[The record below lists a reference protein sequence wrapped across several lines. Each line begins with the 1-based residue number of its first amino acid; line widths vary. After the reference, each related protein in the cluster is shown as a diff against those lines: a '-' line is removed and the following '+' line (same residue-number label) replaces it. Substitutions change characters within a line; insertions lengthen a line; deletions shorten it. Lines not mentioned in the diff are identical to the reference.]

1 MRNLKR
7 ALSLGLTAAMIS
19 GLMVMG
25 SSAAS
30 YADVTSEDNVEAIE
44 VLQAVGIMV
53 GDENGN
59 FNPDQN
65 VTRNEMAVVMS
76 NLMAYNVASYRDT
89 SPFTDVPSWAEPY
102 VAACYTNGITA
113 GTSATTY
120 GGSENVTTAQAALMV
135 MKALG
140 YFQYQQDFGDDWQ
153 LATVAQGNRI
163 DLFTDV
169 DSGVREAMTRNDVA
183 QLVLNA
189 LEAGTVEATT
199 NGSITVGGVT
209 IANSVEYN
217 YVTSTQE
224 YARTIH
230 MDRSTTDYTDAGS
243 YIVEL
248 GEKLYQGDLT
258 LDSAEGEPNGA
269 KAPNLDV
276 FGRPA
281 NTWEYQAK
289 EIGTYADSADYV
301 FTDKVTSKELYDV
314 VGSTAASRNYSWTV
328 TVDGETVPYDGV
340 DLNDNK
346 TDNNDDF
353 LQYTGFDRQYR
364 TGNGVRTNVYVDG
377 TNRTVYVSLTHYYA
391 AEVDKVEDDYITLSN
406 VNSYADYENVAD
418 SNDEFET
425 TDEFAA
431 DDVVIYSFA
440 DGEIREV
447 YAAESLEGEISRVRN
462 DSRDENGDYFDIDG
476 TRYNYNATVDDDGR
490 LVTENVGNDMVG
502 YLDQYGYAIYI
513 DESAITY
520 DYAYVLSMNGDDD
533 QFGGNDK
540 TWYARLVL
548 SDGTMVRAETDED
561 NDNLLGHIVSYTVD
575 NNDIYSLTARD
586 YDNSTST
593 SEGTMR
599 GTAGTKFP
607 YLDSTGSNGLS
618 IEQDRASLYVD
629 DVRYTAN
636 DNTVFI
642 VAEEDSKLDNYDFT
656 VYTGIKNVP
665 DIKGTFDNRNGTDGY
680 QRPTDT
686 SDKGM
691 MNPAANED
699 NSTKVAVAANEDGVA
714 KVVYVQNA
722 DVAGTGEV
730 IFVLADQDAKKV
742 SDSTSGS
749 QKEVREIK
757 AVVGGEIVT
766 LEIKQ
771 DTDAED
777 ILTGANNVANSV
789 FNTGNEE
796 GYLVDDTAGKQTRIV
811 ALESITYNSDG
822 LVTDVRL
829 YNGLDGD
836 GDGYKTY
843 TQTKKASNGTVGLY
857 NPSTS
862 KFDSYGWYDDAIG
875 VRFDP
880 KAEEFSISRVSG
892 IRDDYND
899 GVVAI
904 FDSNVINGICIIE
917 NEGSSAADQVTATF
931 TGGAGTNYEVNS
943 DPAISSISVDEG
955 DDMTFTLSNV
965 SGHKIIGVT
974 IDGEAQTITGDGPY
988 TFTVR
993 DVTDDFNVVVTT
1005 EVDNSA
1011 TLTIDTLDGAYIT
1024 TVGGDPATVYDADDV
1039 TFETGTANITVMWDD
1054 AATADNKFVS
1064 YNDQILTPSRSDSS
1078 NNADTYRFAIVDGA
1092 ELVVKIAETRS
1103 LILPTGV
1110 SASWNADV
1118 TNEIPAGSIAAGGT
1132 KAVPVGAEVKLTGLP
1147 TDAYLL
1153 VEDDIYVTG
1162 ATNAAAGFD
1171 ATFTMAAGNTAVTIN
1186 SSNEYHYLMMDET
1199 SVDVGSADLKGGVL
1213 TATLANAD
1221 ENGGVMVLST
1231 GNAEV
1236 NFVLTGI
1243 TANVD
1248 AAVNAELVNAADV
1261 TSATFANGTGG
1272 EIIAISTQVLA
1283 EDTDT
1288 ITFNSPSTADITLQY
1303 ELS

>member
-30 YADVTSEDNVEAIE
+30 YADVTSEDNVEAID
-44 VLQAVGIMV
+44 VLEAVGIMI

-209 IANSVEYN
+209 IANSVEYS

-289 EIGTYADSADYV
+289 EIGTYADGADYT

-314 VGSTAASRNYSWTV
+314 VGSTAASRNYAWTV
-328 TVDGETVPYDGV
+328 TVDGETVDYDGV

-353 LQYTGFDRQYR
+353 LQYAGFARQYR
-364 TGNGVRTNVYVDG
+364 TGNGVRTNIYVDG

-406 VNSYADYENVAD
+406 VNSYPDYENVAD

-425 TDEFAA
+425 TDEYAA
-431 DDVVIYSFA
+431 DDVVVYSFA

-520 DYAYVLSMNGDDD
+520 DYAYVLSMNADPD
-533 QFGGNDK
+533 QFGGSDD
-540 TWYARLVL
+540 TIYARLVL

-561 NDNLLGHIVSYTVD
+561 DTSLLGHIVSYTVD

-586 YDNSTST
+586 NTSNTT
-593 SEGTMR
+593 SGTN
-599 GTAGTKFP
+599 GTKFP

-680 QRPTDT
+680 QKPTDT

-714 KVVYVQNA
+714 KVVYVQNG

-730 IFVLADQDAKKV
+730 IFALADQDAKKV

-749 QKEVREIK
+749 QKEIREIK

-766 LEIKQ
+766 LEVKQ
-771 DTDAED
+771 DTDAEA
-777 ILTGANNVANSV
+777 ILTSDVFTNNVGYDVDPNAAN
-789 FNTGNEE
+789 
-796 GYLVDDTAGKQTRIV
+796 GKKTRIV

-862 KFDSYGWYDDAIG
+862 KFDSFGWYDDAIG

-880 KAEEFSISRVSG
+880 KAEEFKLSRVSG

-904 FDSNVINGICIIE
+904 FDSNVINGICVIE
-917 NEGSSAADQVTATF
+917 YEGSSAADQMTVSF
-931 TGGAGTNYEVNS
+931 NS
-943 DPAISSISVDEG
+943 GDYTVDGSTPANIYVDEG
-955 DDMTFTLSNV
+955 DDVSFTLGNV
-965 SGHKIIGVT
+965 SGHKITAVT
-974 IDGEAQTITGDGPY
+974 IDNVAQTLTGNAPY
-988 TFTVR
+988 TFTLN
-993 DVTDDFNVVVTT
+993 DVTDDVVVNVTT

-1011 TLTIDTLDGAYIT
+1011 TLKYDVDAQDAYIT
-1024 TVGGDPATVYDADDV
+1024 IDGKPYNGEGELSGYEAGDLVAVAITWIGSPDANAKLVTYSGVASELIETSADNYLVKVNDSATLTVEAVETATLTLPTDV
-1039 TFETGTANITVMWDD
+1039 T
-1054 AATADNKFVS
+1054 
-1064 YNDQILTPSRSDSS
+1064 
-1078 NNADTYRFAIVDGA
+1078 
-1092 ELVVKIAETRS
+1092 
-1103 LILPTGV
+1103 
-1110 SASWNADV
+1110 ASWEAADG
-1118 TNEIPAGSIAAGGT
+1118 IPAGTATANNAT
-1132 KAVPVGAEVKLTGLP
+1132 EVPVGAVVTLAGDGLGNYYTLESSPVLTNADDFHAAAETITMTQDESVDAGYYEVTIGDVTLAAGTGVTIDGGSDMTATAAVDEVVTAYAKANSELEVVITLASTDGAAINNANGVKVEVTADNGTVTQDPANDAKLFDD
-1147 TDAYLL
+1147 DAAN
-1153 VEDDIYVTG
+1153 G
-1162 ATNAAAGFD
+1162 ATATVTV
-1171 ATFTMAAGNTAVTIN
+1171 TFTSITDDT
-1186 SSNEYHYLMMDET
+1186 E
-1199 SVDVGSADLKGGVL
+1199 L
-1213 TATLANAD
+1213 TF
-1221 ENGGVMVLST
+1221 E
-1231 GNAEV
+1231 
-1236 NFVLTGI
+1236 LTDM
-1243 TANVD
+1243 T
-1248 AAVNAELVNAADV
+1248 
-1261 TSATFANGTGG
+1261 
-1272 EIIAISTQVLA
+1272 
-1283 EDTDT
+1283 
-1288 ITFNSPSTADITLQY
+1288 
-1303 ELS
+1303 

>member
-30 YADVTSEDNVEAIE
+30 YADVTSENNVEAIE
-44 VLQAVGIMV
+44 VLEAVGIMI

-289 EIGTYADSADYV
+289 EIGTYADGADYV

-314 VGSTAASRNYSWTV
+314 VGSTAASRNYAWTV
-328 TVDGETVPYDGV
+328 TVDGETVDYDGV

-353 LQYTGFDRQYR
+353 LQYAGFARQYR

-599 GTAGTKFP
+599 GTNGTKFP

-680 QRPTDT
+680 QKPTDT

-714 KVVYVQNA
+714 KVVYVQNG

-730 IFVLADQDAKKV
+730 IFALADQDAKKV

-777 ILTGANNVANSV
+777 ILTSDV
-789 FNTGNEE
+789 FTNGN
-796 GYLVDDTAGKQTRIV
+796 GYLVDNTAGKQTRIV

-917 NEGSSAADQVTATF
+917 NPGSSAADQMTATF

-1005 EVDNSA
+1005 EVDKSA
-1011 TLTIDTLDGAYIT
+1011 TLYIDKPVQSAVITIDNKPYANAAEIEGYNAGDTVLFTVTWGNSVNENAKIVMYGDEVIRTFDGANTYLIEVDSNKTLVVGVKTATLDLPENVT
-1024 TVGGDPATVYDADDV
+1024 AT
-1039 TFETGTANITVMWDD
+1039 
-1054 AATADNKFVS
+1054 
-1064 YNDQILTPSRSDSS
+1064 YNFKGVAGSA
-1078 NNADTYRFAIVDGA
+1078 NADTAT
-1092 ELVVKIAETRS
+1092 E
-1103 LILPTGV
+1103 
-1110 SASWNADV
+1110 
-1118 TNEIPAGSIAAGGT
+1118 
-1132 KAVPVGAEVKLTGLP
+1132 VPVGAEVEMSVDAGATYYVNYGEEYVKGGDDFTAFTMDENVTVADTKYYLVTMDNIDENSQDLKSGTLTVSMANDEGNGIFVAENGTIDVQFTLEGM
-1147 TDAYLL
+1147 TAGADAAIKAQL
-1153 VEDDIYVTG
+1153 VNSTG
-1162 ATNAAAGFD
+1162 ATSQNFP
-1171 ATFTMAAGNTAVTIN
+1171 N
-1186 SSNEYHYLMMDET
+1186 
-1199 SVDVGSADLKGGVL
+1199 GSA
-1213 TATLANAD
+1213 
-1221 ENGGVMVLST
+1221 
-1231 GNAEV
+1231 
-1236 NFVLTGI
+1236 
-1243 TANVD
+1243 
-1248 AAVNAELVNAADV
+1248 AEL
-1261 TSATFANGTGG
+1261 
-1272 EIIAISTQVLA
+1272 IASGAQTLTT
-1283 EDTDT
+1283 DNDT
-1288 ITFNSPSTADITLQY
+1288 ITIATPATADITLQY
-1303 ELS
+1303 QLSA

>member
-289 EIGTYADSADYV
+289 EIGTYADGADYV

-314 VGSTAASRNYSWTV
+314 VGSTAASRNYAWTV
-328 TVDGETVPYDGV
+328 TVDGETVDYDGV

-353 LQYTGFDRQYR
+353 LQYAGFDRQYR

-431 DDVVIYSFA
+431 DDVVVYSFA

-520 DYAYVLSMNGDDD
+520 DYAYVLSMNADPD
-533 QFGGNDK
+533 QFGGSDD
-540 TWYARLVL
+540 TIYARLVL

-561 NDNLLGHIVSYTVD
+561 DTSLLGHIVSYTVD

-586 YDNSTST
+586 NPSNTTSGTGGTLFPHVKDATT
-593 SEGTMR
+593 SNV
-599 GTAGTKFP
+599 
-607 YLDSTGSNGLS
+607 NGLN
-618 IEQDRASLYVD
+618 IEQDRASIYVGNGTS
-629 DVRYTAN
+629 VERYTAN

-665 DIKGTFDNRNGTDGY
+665 DIKSDFDDRDGTPGYDRPDN
-680 QRPTDT
+680 T
-686 SDKGM
+686 SDKHM
-691 MNPAANED
+691 MNPDADED

-730 IFVLADQDAKKV
+730 IFALADQDAKKV
-742 SDSTSGS
+742 SDSASGS
-749 QKEVREIK
+749 QKEIREIK

-766 LEIKQ
+766 LEVKQ
-771 DTDAED
+771 DTDAEA
-777 ILTGANNVANSV
+777 ILTSDVFTNNVGYDVDPNAAN
-789 FNTGNEE
+789 
-796 GYLVDDTAGKQTRIV
+796 GKKTRIV

-829 YNGLDGD
+829 YNDLDGD

-843 TQTKKASNGTVGLY
+843 TETKKASNGTVGLGDG
-857 NPSTS
+857 NGN
-862 KFDSYGWYDDAIG
+862 FDSYGWYDDAIG

-880 KAEEFSISRVSG
+880 KAEEFETSRVSG

-917 NEGSSAADQVTATF
+917 NPGSSAADQVTATF

-1005 EVDNSA
+1005 EVDKSA
-1011 TLTIDTLDGAYIT
+1011 TLYIDKPVQSAVITIDNKPYANAAEIEGYNAGDTVLFTVTWGNSVNENAKIVMYGDEVIGTFDGANTYLIEVDSNKTLVVGVKTATLDLPENVT
-1024 TVGGDPATVYDADDV
+1024 ATYNFKGV
-1039 TFETGTANITVMWDD
+1039 TGSANAD
-1054 AATADNKFVS
+1054 AAT
-1064 YNDQILTPSRSDSS
+1064 Q
-1078 NNADTYRFAIVDGA
+1078 
-1092 ELVVKIAETRS
+1092 
-1103 LILPTGV
+1103 
-1110 SASWNADV
+1110 
-1118 TNEIPAGSIAAGGT
+1118 
-1132 KAVPVGAEVKLTGLP
+1132 VPVGAEVEMSV
-1147 TDAYLL
+1147 DA
-1153 VEDDIYVTG
+1153 G
-1162 ATNAAAGFD
+1162 ATYYVNYGEEYVAGGDDFAAFTMSDAVTVDDTKYHKVTMDDPAVTNGDSFAGLNTNLVVAASITGGLNEDGYVAEGEDITITFTLTDNATGTTTTSVVNAVLDQEDGSTIQSTNFATAQQMIASGADDFD
-1171 ATFTMAAGNTAVTIN
+1171 A
-1186 SSNEYHYLMMDET
+1186 D
-1199 SVDVGSADLKGGVL
+1199 K
-1213 TATLANAD
+1213 
-1221 ENGGVMVLST
+1221 
-1231 GNAEV
+1231 
-1236 NFVLTGI
+1236 
-1243 TANVD
+1243 
-1248 AAVNAELVNAADV
+1248 
-1261 TSATFANGTGG
+1261 
-1272 EIIAISTQVLA
+1272 
-1283 EDTDT
+1283 DTDT
-1288 ITFNSPSTADITLQY
+1288 VTIGAASSADI
-1303 ELS
+1303 ELSYTLS

>member
-19 GLMVMG
+19 GLMITG
-25 SSAAS
+25 ASAAG
-30 YADVTSEDNVEAIE
+30 YADVTSEQNQEAIE

-53 GDENGN
+53 GDSNGN
-59 FNPDQN
+59 FNPDAQ
-65 VTRNEMAVVMS
+65 VTRNEMAVIMS
-76 NLMAYNVASYRDT
+76 NLMAYNVASYANT
-89 SPFTDVPSWAEPY
+89 SPFTDVPEWAEPY

-113 GTSATTY
+113 GYDATTY
-120 GGSENVTTAQAALMV
+120 GGSDTVTTAQAALMV

-140 YFQYQQDFGDDWQ
+140 YFQYQQDFGNDWQ
-153 LATVAQGNRI
+153 LATVSQGNRI

-199 NGSITVGGVT
+199 SGSITVGGVT

-258 LDSAEGEPNGA
+258 LDCAEGEPNGA

-289 EIGTYADSADYV
+289 EIGTYADGADYV

-314 VGSTAASRNYSWTV
+314 VGSTAASRNYAWTV
-328 TVDGETVPYDGV
+328 TVDGEVVDYDGV

-346 TDNNDDF
+346 TDNNDCF
-353 LQYTGFDRQYR
+353 LQYAGFERQYR
-364 TGNGVRTNVYVDG
+364 TGNGVRTNIYVDG

-431 DDVVIYSFA
+431 DDVVVYSFA

-462 DSRDENGDYFDIDG
+462 DSQDENGDYFDIDSE
-476 TRYNYNATVDDDGR
+476 RYNYNATVDDDGR
-490 LVTENVGNDMVG
+490 LVTENVGNNMVG

-520 DYAYVLSMNGDDD
+520 DYAYVLSMNGEKDN
-533 QFGGNDK
+533 FGGNDM
-540 TWYARLVL
+540 TYYARLVL
-548 SDGTMVRAETDED
+548 SDGTLVRAETDED
-561 NDNLLGHIVSYTVD
+561 DKSLLGHIVSYTVD

-586 YDNSTST
+586 NPSNTTS
-593 SEGTMR
+593 GTR
-599 GTAGTKFP
+599 GTLFPNVKDAGTNDKE
-607 YLDSTGSNGLS
+607 GLN
-618 IEQDRASLYVD
+618 IEQDRASIYVGNGTS
-629 DVRYTAN
+629 VERYTAN

-665 DIKGTFDNRNGTDGY
+665 DIKSDFDDRDGTPGYEKPDN
-680 QRPTDT
+680 T
-686 SDKGM
+686 SDEHM

-875 VRFDP
+875 VRFDTA
-880 KAEEFSISRVSG
+880 AEEFEISRVSG

-931 TGGAGTNYEVNS
+931 TGGAGTKYEVNS
-943 DPAISSISVDEG
+943 DPAVSTVSVDEG

-965 SGHKIIGVT
+965 TGYKITGVT
-974 IDGEAQTITGDGPY
+974 IDGEAQTITGNGPY

-1005 EVDNSA
+1005 EVDDSA
-1011 TLTIDTLDGAYIT
+1011 TLKIAKPVQSAVLTIDEKTYANATEIEGYNA
-1024 TVGGDPATVYDADDV
+1024 GDAVMVEVTWGSSAEKNGKIVMYGDDV
-1039 TFETGTANITVMWDD
+1039 IKAFDGNNTYLVEV
-1054 AATADNKFVS
+1054 
-1064 YNDQILTPSRSDSS
+1064 DSS
-1078 NNADTYRFAIVDGA
+1078 KT
-1092 ELVVKIAETRS
+1092 LV
-1103 LILPTGV
+1103 
-1110 SASWNADV
+1110 
-1118 TNEIPAGSIAAGGT
+1118 
-1132 KAVPVGAEVKLTGLP
+1132 VGAE
-1147 TDAYLL
+1147 
-1153 VEDDIYVTG
+1153 
-1162 ATNAAAGFD
+1162 
-1171 ATFTMAAGNTAVTIN
+1171 
-1186 SSNEYHYLMMDET
+1186 
-1199 SVDVGSADLKGGVL
+1199 
-1213 TATLANAD
+1213 TATLELPANVTATYDFKGVAGTASANAETEVPVD
-1221 ENGGVMVLST
+1221 AVVTLAGT
-1231 GNAEV
+1231 GLGNYYTLESSP
-1236 NFVLTGI
+1236 VLT
-1243 TANVD
+1243 
-1248 AAVNAELVNAADV
+1248 NADDFNAA
-1261 TSATFANGTGG
+1261 
-1272 EIIAISTQVLA
+1272 
-1283 EDTDT
+1283 TDT
-1288 ITFNSPSTADITLQY
+1288 ITMTKDETVDAGYYEVTIGDVTLEAGTGVTIDGGSNMTATAAVDEVVTAYAKANSELKVVITLASTDDAAINNTNGVKVEVTADNGSVTQVPADDAKLFEDNAANGDTATVTVTFTSITDDT
-1303 ELS
+1303 ELTFELTNMT

>member
-30 YADVTSEDNVEAIE
+30 YADVTSENNVEAID
-44 VLQAVGIMV
+44 VLQTVGIMV
-53 GDENGN
+53 GDENGD

-169 DSGVREAMTRNDVA
+169 NSGVREAMTRNDVA

-289 EIGTYADSADYV
+289 EIGTYADDADYT

-328 TVDGETVPYDGV
+328 TVDGETVDYDGV

-353 LQYTGFDRQYR
+353 LQYAGWARQYR

-377 TNRTVYVSLTHYYA
+377 TNRTVYVSITHYYA

-406 VNSYADYENVAD
+406 VNSYPDYDNVAD
-418 SNDEFET
+418 TNDEFET
-425 TDEFAA
+425 TGDYAL
-431 DDVVIYSFA
+431 DDVVVYSFA

-447 YAAESLEGEISRVRN
+447 YAAERLEGEISRVRN
-462 DSRDENGDYFDIDG
+462 DSQDENGDYFDIDSE
-476 TRYNYNATVDDDGR
+476 RYNYNATVDDDGR
-490 LVTENVGNDMVG
+490 LVTENVNNGMVG

-513 DESAITY
+513 DESALTY
-520 DYAYVLSMNGDDD
+520 DYAYVLSMNDEADR
-533 QFGGNDK
+533 FGGGDV

-561 NDNLLGHIVSYTVD
+561 NDDLLGHIVSYTVD
-575 NNDIYSLTARD
+575 NNDIYSLTGRDAARFS
-586 YDNSTST
+586 STAS
-593 SEGTMR
+593 GTD
-599 GTAGTKFP
+599 GTLFP
-607 YLDSTGSNGLS
+607 YVKDANTSDVNGLN
-618 IEQDRASLYVD
+618 IEQDRASIYVGNGTS
-629 DVRYTAN
+629 VERYTAN

-665 DIKGTFDNRNGTDGY
+665 DIKSDFDNRDGVANY
-680 QRPTDT
+680 QPANP
-686 SDKGM
+686 
-691 MNPAANED
+691 NPADSGYLEDMMSPASNQD

-730 IFVLADQDAKKV
+730 IFALADQDAKKV

-749 QKEVREIK
+749 QKEIREIK

-766 LEIKQ
+766 LEVKQ
-771 DTDAED
+771 NSDAED
-777 ILTGANNVANSV
+777 ILTSDVFTNNV
-789 FNTGNEE
+789 
-796 GYLVDDTAGKQTRIV
+796 GYLVDNTTGKQTRIV

-829 YNGLDGD
+829 YGDYATDPDGD
-836 GDGYKTY
+836 GAGNFDH
-843 TQTKKASNGTVGLY
+843 TQKASNGTVGLGDGAG
-857 NPSTS
+857 N
-862 KFDSYGWYDDAIG
+862 FDSFGWYDDAIG

-880 KAEEFSISRVSG
+880 DAEEFSISRVSG
-892 IRDDYND
+892 IRDDLND

-904 FDSNVINGICIIE
+904 LDSNVINGICVIE
-917 NEGSSAADQVTATF
+917 YEGTGALDEYTVT
-931 TGGAGTNYEVNS
+931 Y
-943 DPAISSISVDEG
+943 PISV
-955 DDMTFTLSNV
+955 SN
-965 SGHKIIGVT
+965 
-974 IDGEAQTITGDGPY
+974 
-988 TFTVR
+988 
-993 DVTDDFNVVVTT
+993 
-1005 EVDNSA
+1005 
-1011 TLTIDTLDGAYIT
+1011 
-1024 TVGGDPATVYDADDV
+1024 
-1039 TFETGTANITVMWDD
+1039 
-1054 AATADNKFVS
+1054 ATAYS
-1064 YNDQILTPSRSDSS
+1064 
-1078 NNADTYRFAIVDGA
+1078 
-1092 ELVVKIAETRS
+1092 
-1103 LILPTGV
+1103 
-1110 SASWNADV
+1110 
-1118 TNEIPAGSIAAGGT
+1118 
-1132 KAVPVGAEVKLTGLP
+1132 
-1147 TDAYLL
+1147 
-1153 VEDDIYVTG
+1153 
-1162 ATNAAAGFD
+1162 
-1171 ATFTMAAGNTAVTIN
+1171 VTIN
-1186 SSNEYHYLMMDET
+1186 SNNVTAAGSQTVMEGTAVTVAVTPNTGYVAEVLVNGVVDADGTFNVTADTVVTINVVKDTSPVEVSIEDET
-1199 SVDVGSADLKGGVL
+1199 GYGARVVFKDVNTGDQVASVASGKTVELARGTEYEVEVTLGNSDLAGVVVLTPGTGSVTDVGGFYYTTPVAGDDTLTVSIRTVEVTLNDTVTGSWTLGGTTEEISENGLVPYGATVTLKLVDGNGKWSDDGSEEFTDGKLGAVTEKTKAPEYGYYKVKFTTGSSAELFVKAGVEYTLTGLSGNWANTGWETAAKVTGTNMMATVTATTTSTVTFEVVSISADV
-1213 TATLANAD
+1213 
-1221 ENGGVMVLST
+1221 S
-1231 GNAEV
+1231 
-1236 NFVLTGI
+1236 
-1243 TANVD
+1243 D
-1248 AAVNAELVNAADV
+1248 ASVAWN
-1261 TSATFANGTGG
+1261 
-1272 EIIAISTQVLA
+1272 
-1283 EDTDT
+1283 
-1288 ITFNSPSTADITLQY
+1288 
-1303 ELS
+1303 

>member
-30 YADVTSEDNVEAIE
+30 YADVTSENNVEAIE
-44 VLQAVGIMV
+44 VLEAVGIMI

-289 EIGTYADSADYV
+289 EIGTYADGADYV

-314 VGSTAASRNYSWTV
+314 VGSTAASRNYAWTV

-353 LQYTGFDRQYR
+353 LQYAGFARQYR

-599 GTAGTKFP
+599 GTNGTKFP

-965 SGHKIIGVT
+965 SGHKITGVT
-974 IDGEAQTITGDGPY
+974 IDGEAQTITGNGPY

-993 DVTDDFNVVVTT
+993 DVTDDFTVEVVT
-1005 EVDNSA
+1005 EVDNSGVLDIA
-1011 TLTIDTLDGAYIT
+1011 APNGAIITIDGQDYLNATELTTYDEGAAVRVNVTWGAGVTADQKVVKYGDDFLTAFSSASGVETYLVTVDSTKQLVVTTTTTFGLTL
-1024 TVGGDPATVYDADDV
+1024 PANVTAEWAADAD
-1039 TFETGTANITVMWDD
+1039 
-1054 AATADNKFVS
+1054 
-1064 YNDQILTPSRSDSS
+1064 
-1078 NNADTYRFAIVDGA
+1078 NN
-1092 ELVVKIAETRS
+1092 VK
-1103 LILPTGV
+1103 
-1110 SASWNADV
+1110 
-1118 TNEIPAGSIAAGGT
+1118 AG
-1132 KAVPVGAEVKLTGLP
+1132 
-1147 TDAYLL
+1147 
-1153 VEDDIYVTG
+1153 
-1162 ATNAAAGFD
+1162 NAAAGTTTQVPENAVVTLAGTGLGNYYTLEASPTLTD
-1171 ATFTMAAGNTAVTIN
+1171 ADDFHAAAETITMTQAESVDAGYYEVTIGDVTVDGGLGLATGTNMTATASVDSVNVAYAKANSELTVDIELASTDSATISN
-1186 SSNEYHYLMMDET
+1186 SSNGAKVTVAADP
-1199 SVDVGSADLKGGVL
+1199 SATTL
-1213 TATLANAD
+1213 TQVPD
-1221 ENGGVMVLST
+1221 SST
-1231 GNAEV
+1231 KLFDDGDGDGASQQ
-1236 NFVLTGI
+1236 LTITI
-1243 TANVD
+1243 TAI
-1248 AAVNAELVNAADV
+1248 AAD
-1261 TSATFANGTGG
+1261 TELTF
-1272 EIIAISTQVLA
+1272 
-1283 EDTDT
+1283 
-1288 ITFNSPSTADITLQY
+1288 TL
-1303 ELS
+1303 ENV

>member
-1 MRNLKR
+1 
-7 ALSLGLTAAMIS
+7 
-19 GLMVMG
+19 MVMG

-30 YADVTSEDNVEAIE
+30 YADVTSENNVEAID

-289 EIGTYADSADYV
+289 EIGTYADGADYV

-314 VGSTAASRNYSWTV
+314 VGSTAASRNYAWTV

-353 LQYTGFDRQYR
+353 LQYAGFARQYR

-599 GTAGTKFP
+599 GTNGTKFP

-917 NEGSSAADQVTATF
+917 NEGSSAADQVTVSF
-931 TGGAGTNYEVNS
+931 NS
-943 DPAISSISVDEG
+943 GDYTVDGSTPANIYVDEG
-955 DDMTFTLSNV
+955 DDVSFTLGNV
-965 SGHKIIGVT
+965 SGHKITAVTIDNVAQTLTGNAPYTFTLNDVTDDVVVNVTTEEDNSATLKYDVDAQDAYITIDGKPYNGEGELSGYEAGDLVAVAITWIGSPDANAKLVTYSGVASELIETSADNYLVKVNDSATLTVEAVETATLTLPTDVTASWEAADGIPAGTATANNATEVPVGAVVTLAGDGLGNYYTLESSPVLTNADDFHAAAETITMTQDESVDAGYYEVTIGDVTLAAGTGVT
-974 IDGEAQTITGDGPY
+974 IDGGSDMTATAAVDE
-988 TFTVR
+988 
-993 DVTDDFNVVVTT
+993 VVTAYAKANSEL
-1005 EVDNSA
+1005 EVVI
-1011 TLTIDTLDGAYIT
+1011 TLASTDGAAINNANGVKVEVT
-1024 TVGGDPATVYDADDV
+1024 ADNGTVTQDPANDAKLFD
-1039 TFETGTANITVMWDD
+1039 DD
-1054 AATADNKFVS
+1054 AAN
-1064 YNDQILTPSRSDSS
+1064 
-1078 NNADTYRFAIVDGA
+1078 
-1092 ELVVKIAETRS
+1092 
-1103 LILPTGV
+1103 
-1110 SASWNADV
+1110 
-1118 TNEIPAGSIAAGGT
+1118 
-1132 KAVPVGAEVKLTGLP
+1132 
-1147 TDAYLL
+1147 
-1153 VEDDIYVTG
+1153 G
-1162 ATNAAAGFD
+1162 ATATVTV
-1171 ATFTMAAGNTAVTIN
+1171 TFTSITDDT
-1186 SSNEYHYLMMDET
+1186 E
-1199 SVDVGSADLKGGVL
+1199 L
-1213 TATLANAD
+1213 TF
-1221 ENGGVMVLST
+1221 E
-1231 GNAEV
+1231 
-1236 NFVLTGI
+1236 LTNM
-1243 TANVD
+1243 T
-1248 AAVNAELVNAADV
+1248 
-1261 TSATFANGTGG
+1261 
-1272 EIIAISTQVLA
+1272 
-1283 EDTDT
+1283 
-1288 ITFNSPSTADITLQY
+1288 
-1303 ELS
+1303 

>member
-30 YADVTSEDNVEAIE
+30 YADVTSENNVEAID

-169 DSGVREAMTRNDVA
+169 DSGVRDAMTRNDVA

-209 IANSVEYN
+209 IANSVEYS

-230 MDRSTTDYTDAGS
+230 MDKSTTNYTDANS
-243 YIVEL
+243 FIVEL

-258 LDSAEGEPNGA
+258 LDSAEGEGSY

-289 EIGTYADSADYV
+289 EIGTYADEADYT
-301 FTDKVTSKELYDV
+301 FTGKVTSKELYDV

-353 LQYTGFDRQYR
+353 LQYAGFARQYR

-377 TNRTVYVSLTHYYA
+377 TNRTVYVSITHYYA

-406 VNSYADYENVAD
+406 VNSYPDYDKVAD

-431 DDVVIYSFA
+431 DDVVVYSFA

-462 DSRDENGDYFDIDG
+462 DSQDENGDYFDIDSE
-476 TRYNYNATVDDDGR
+476 RYNYNATVDDDGR
-490 LVTENVGNDMVG
+490 LVTENVGNNMVG

-520 DYAYVLSMNGDDD
+520 DYAYVLSMNGEKDN
-533 QFGGNDK
+533 FGGNDM
-540 TWYARLVL
+540 TYYARLVL

-561 NDNLLGHIVSYTVD
+561 DKSLLGHIVSYTVD

-586 YDNSTST
+586 TTTNTT
-593 SEGTMR
+593 R
-599 GTAGTKFP
+599 GTDGTKFP
-607 YLDSTGSNGLS
+607 TAPGDGNGQLS
-618 IEQDRASLYVD
+618 IAQDRASLYVD
-629 DVRYTAN
+629 GQRYTAN

-665 DIKGTFDNRNGTDGY
+665 DIDGQFDNRNGVADY
-680 QRPTDT
+680 QPANNNPLNPNYLED
-686 SDKGM
+686 M
-691 MNPAANED
+691 MSPASNQD
-699 NSTKVAVAANEDGVA
+699 NSTKAAVAANENGVA

-730 IFVLADQDAKKV
+730 IFALADQDAKKV

-749 QKEVREIK
+749 QKEIREIK

-777 ILTGANNVANSV
+777 ILTSDV
-789 FNTGNEE
+789 FTNRN
-796 GYLVDDTAGKQTRIV
+796 GYLVDNTAGKQTRIV

-829 YNGLDGD
+829 YNNFVGDPDGD
-836 GDGYKTY
+836 GAGTF
-843 TQTKKASNGTVGLY
+843 TQTKKASNGTVGLGDG
-857 NPSTS
+857 NGN
-862 KFDSYGWYDDAIG
+862 FDSFGWYDDAIG

-904 FDSNVINGICIIE
+904 FDSNVINGICVIE
-917 NEGSSAADQVTATF
+917 NDGKGDEDVTTYTVTYPTTVSNINSITTSPSITSGNEYADGTTFTLTVVPAANYTAEVKVNGTVVTGSGNNYSITVDKDIEITVTAIARPVDEYNGDITVTMDYSNDGESDAKAWEVTSLSYESNTVPAPAPNNAQIIKAIADQVTEDNFGYTLKDSKVASKVYTLTF
-931 TGGAGTNYEVNS
+931 TDGYVDYFVKYDATANAPELEI
-943 DPAISSISVDEG
+943 ASV
-955 DDMTFTLSNV
+955 T
-965 SGHKIIGVT
+965 
-974 IDGEAQTITGDGPY
+974 EAQPT
-988 TFTVR
+988 
-993 DVTDDFNVVVTT
+993 TT
-1005 EVDNSA
+1005 EEIKALHSGLNQERNG
-1011 TLTIDTLDGAYIT
+1011 LKYQL
-1024 TVGGDPATVYDADDV
+1024 
-1039 TFETGTANITVMWDD
+1039 
-1054 AATADNKFVS
+1054 VS
-1064 YNDQILTPSRSDSS
+1064 L
-1078 NNADTYRFAIVDGA
+1078 
-1092 ELVVKIAETRS
+1092 
-1103 LILPTGV
+1103 
-1110 SASWNADV
+1110 
-1118 TNEIPAGSIAAGGT
+1118 
-1132 KAVPVGAEVKLTGLP
+1132 GL
-1147 TDAYLL
+1147 
-1153 VEDDIYVTG
+1153 
-1162 ATNAAAGFD
+1162 
-1171 ATFTMAAGNTAVTIN
+1171 
-1186 SSNEYHYLMMDET
+1186 
-1199 SVDVGSADLKGGVL
+1199 
-1213 TATLANAD
+1213 
-1221 ENGGVMVLST
+1221 
-1231 GNAEV
+1231 
-1236 NFVLTGI
+1236 
-1243 TANVD
+1243 
-1248 AAVNAELVNAADV
+1248 
-1261 TSATFANGTGG
+1261 
-1272 EIIAISTQVLA
+1272 TQVID
-1283 EDTDT
+1283 ESTDT
-1288 ITFNSPSTADITLQY
+1288 IKISGTVGNVINASNWETYKDALNQWAEVSTPYATWAEFVAGVLDPVSDLTLDDTCEIAFINVVCNGRVLVSCVVNDGSDNAQILKTTGTSNTTTELKTWSPNGQAVTVDISG
-1303 ELS
+1303 LSF

>member
-30 YADVTSEDNVEAIE
+30 YADVTSENNVEAIE
-44 VLQAVGIMV
+44 VLEAVGIMI

-102 VAACYTNGITA
+102 VAACWTNGITA

-209 IANSVEYN
+209 IANSVEYS

-289 EIGTYADSADYV
+289 EIGTYADGADYT

-314 VGSTAASRNYSWTV
+314 VGSTAASRNYAWTV
-328 TVDGETVPYDGV
+328 TVDGETVDYDGV

-353 LQYTGFDRQYR
+353 LQYAGFARQYR
-364 TGNGVRTNVYVDG
+364 TGNGVRTNIYVDG

-406 VNSYADYENVAD
+406 VNSYPDYENVAD

-425 TDEFAA
+425 TDEYAA
-431 DDVVIYSFA
+431 DDVVVYSFA

-447 YAAESLEGEISRVRN
+447 YAAERLEGEISRVRN
-462 DSRDENGDYFDIDG
+462 DSQDENGDYFDIDSE
-476 TRYNYNATVDDDGR
+476 RYNYNATVDDDGR

-520 DYAYVLSMNGDDD
+520 DYAYVLSMNADPD
-533 QFGGNDK
+533 QFGGSDD
-540 TWYARLVL
+540 TIYARLVL

-561 NDNLLGHIVSYTVD
+561 DTSLLGHIVSYTVD

-586 YDNSTST
+586 NPSNTTSGTGGTLFPHVKDATT
-593 SEGTMR
+593 SNV
-599 GTAGTKFP
+599 
-607 YLDSTGSNGLS
+607 NGLN
-618 IEQDRASLYVD
+618 IEQDRASIYVGNGTS
-629 DVRYTAN
+629 VERYTAN

-665 DIKGTFDNRNGTDGY
+665 DIKSDFDDRDGTPGYDRPDN
-680 QRPTDT
+680 T
-686 SDKGM
+686 SDKHM
-691 MNPAANED
+691 MNPDADED

-730 IFVLADQDAKKV
+730 IFALADQDAKKV
-742 SDSTSGS
+742 SDSASGS
-749 QKEVREIK
+749 QKEIREIK

-766 LEIKQ
+766 LEVKQ
-771 DTDAED
+771 DTDAEA
-777 ILTGANNVANSV
+777 ILTSDVFTNNVGYDVDPNAAN
-789 FNTGNEE
+789 
-796 GYLVDDTAGKQTRIV
+796 GKKTRIV

-829 YNGLDGD
+829 YNDLDGD

-843 TQTKKASNGTVGLY
+843 TETKKASNGTVGLGDG
-857 NPSTS
+857 NGN
-862 KFDSYGWYDDAIG
+862 FDSFGWYDDAIG

-880 KAEEFSISRVSG
+880 KAEEFKLSRVSG

-917 NEGSSAADQVTATF
+917 NPGSSAADQVTATF

-1005 EVDNSA
+1005 EVDKSA
-1011 TLTIDTLDGAYIT
+1011 TLYIDKPVQSAVITIDNKPYANAAEIEGYNAGDTVLFTVTWGNSVNENAKIVMYGDEVIGTFDGANTYLIEVDSNKTLVVGVKTATLDLPENVT
-1024 TVGGDPATVYDADDV
+1024 ATYNFKGV
-1039 TFETGTANITVMWDD
+1039 TGSANAD
-1054 AATADNKFVS
+1054 AAT
-1064 YNDQILTPSRSDSS
+1064 Q
-1078 NNADTYRFAIVDGA
+1078 
-1092 ELVVKIAETRS
+1092 
-1103 LILPTGV
+1103 
-1110 SASWNADV
+1110 
-1118 TNEIPAGSIAAGGT
+1118 
-1132 KAVPVGAEVKLTGLP
+1132 VPVGAEVEMSV
-1147 TDAYLL
+1147 DA
-1153 VEDDIYVTG
+1153 G
-1162 ATNAAAGFD
+1162 ATYYVNYGEEYVAGGDDFAAFTMSDAVTVDDTKYHKVTMDDPAVTNGDSFAGLNTNLVVAASITGGLNEDGYVAEGEDITITFTLTDNATGTTTTSVVNAVLDQEDGSTIQSTNFATAQQMIASGADDFD
-1171 ATFTMAAGNTAVTIN
+1171 A
-1186 SSNEYHYLMMDET
+1186 D
-1199 SVDVGSADLKGGVL
+1199 K
-1213 TATLANAD
+1213 
-1221 ENGGVMVLST
+1221 
-1231 GNAEV
+1231 
-1236 NFVLTGI
+1236 
-1243 TANVD
+1243 
-1248 AAVNAELVNAADV
+1248 
-1261 TSATFANGTGG
+1261 
-1272 EIIAISTQVLA
+1272 
-1283 EDTDT
+1283 DTDT
-1288 ITFNSPSTADITLQY
+1288 VTIGAASSADI
-1303 ELS
+1303 ELSYTLS

>member
-30 YADVTSEDNVEAIE
+30 YADVADTDNVEAIE
-44 VLQAVGIMV
+44 VLEAVGIMI

-209 IANSVEYN
+209 IANSVEYS

-230 MDRSTTDYTDAGS
+230 MDKSTTNYTDANS
-243 YIVEL
+243 FIVEL

-258 LDSAEGEPNGA
+258 LDSAEGEGSY

-289 EIGTYADSADYV
+289 EIGTYADEADYT

-353 LQYTGFDRQYR
+353 LQYAGFDRQYR

-431 DDVVIYSFA
+431 DDVVVYSFA

-520 DYAYVLSMNGDDD
+520 DYAYVLSMNADPD
-533 QFGGNDK
+533 QFGGSDD
-540 TWYARLVL
+540 TIYARLVL

-561 NDNLLGHIVSYTVD
+561 DTSLLGHIVSYTVD

-586 YDNSTST
+586 NPSNTTSGT
-593 SEGTMR
+593 SGTLFPNVKD
-599 GTAGTKFP
+599 AGTNDK
-607 YLDSTGSNGLS
+607 DGLN
-618 IEQDRASLYVD
+618 IEQDRASIYVGNGT
-629 DVRYTAN
+629 DVERYTAN

-665 DIKGTFDNRNGTDGY
+665 DIKSDFDDRDGTPGY
-680 QRPTDT
+680 DAPSNT
-686 SDKGM
+686 SVEHM
-691 MNPAANED
+691 MNPDADED

-749 QKEVREIK
+749 QKEIREIK

-766 LEIKQ
+766 LEVKQ
-771 DTDAED
+771 DTDAEA
-777 ILTGANNVANSV
+777 ILTSDVFTNNVGYDVDPNAAN
-789 FNTGNEE
+789 
-796 GYLVDDTAGKQTRIV
+796 GKKTRIV

-829 YNGLDGD
+829 YEGLND
-836 GDGYKTY
+836 GDGYETY
-843 TQTKKASNGTVGLY
+843 TQTKKASNGTVGLGIG
-857 NPSTS
+857 NN
-862 KFDSYGWYDDAIG
+862 KFDSFGWYDDAVA

-904 FDSNVINGICIIE
+904 FDSNVINGICVIE
-917 NEGSSAADQVTATF
+917 YEGSSAADQVTATF

-1005 EVDNSA
+1005 EVDKSA
-1011 TLTIDTLDGAYIT
+1011 TLYIDKPVQSAVITIDNKPYANAAEIEGYNAGDTVLFTVTWGNSVNENAKIVMYGDEVIRTFDGANTYLIEVDSNKTLVVGVKTATLDLPENVT
-1024 TVGGDPATVYDADDV
+1024 AT
-1039 TFETGTANITVMWDD
+1039 
-1054 AATADNKFVS
+1054 
-1064 YNDQILTPSRSDSS
+1064 YNFKGVAGSA
-1078 NNADTYRFAIVDGA
+1078 NADTAT
-1092 ELVVKIAETRS
+1092 E
-1103 LILPTGV
+1103 
-1110 SASWNADV
+1110 
-1118 TNEIPAGSIAAGGT
+1118 
-1132 KAVPVGAEVKLTGLP
+1132 VPVGAEVEMSVDAGATYYVNYGEEYVKGGDDFTAFTMDENVTVADTKYYLVTMDNIDENSQDLKSGTLTVSMANDEGNGIFVAENGTIDVQFTLEGM
-1147 TDAYLL
+1147 TAGADAAIKAQL
-1153 VEDDIYVTG
+1153 VNSTG
-1162 ATNAAAGFD
+1162 ATSQNFP
-1171 ATFTMAAGNTAVTIN
+1171 N
-1186 SSNEYHYLMMDET
+1186 
-1199 SVDVGSADLKGGVL
+1199 GSA
-1213 TATLANAD
+1213 
-1221 ENGGVMVLST
+1221 
-1231 GNAEV
+1231 
-1236 NFVLTGI
+1236 
-1243 TANVD
+1243 
-1248 AAVNAELVNAADV
+1248 AEL
-1261 TSATFANGTGG
+1261 
-1272 EIIAISTQVLA
+1272 IASGAQTLTT
-1283 EDTDT
+1283 DNDT
-1288 ITFNSPSTADITLQY
+1288 ITIATPATADITLQY
-1303 ELS
+1303 QLSA

>member
-30 YADVTSEDNVEAIE
+30 YADVTSENNVEAIE
-44 VLQAVGIMV
+44 VLEAVGIMI

-199 NGSITVGGVT
+199 SGSITVGGVT

-353 LQYTGFDRQYR
+353 LQYAGFDRQYR

-377 TNRTVYVSLTHYYA
+377 TNRTVYVSITHYYA

-406 VNSYADYENVAD
+406 VNSYPDYENVAD

-586 YDNSTST
+586 NPSNTTS
-593 SEGTMR
+593 GTR
-599 GTAGTKFP
+599 GTLFPNVKDAGTNDK
-607 YLDSTGSNGLS
+607 DGLN
-618 IEQDRASLYVD
+618 IEQDRASIYVGNGT
-629 DVRYTAN
+629 DVERYTAN

-665 DIKGTFDNRNGTDGY
+665 DIKSDFDDRDGTPGYDRPDN
-680 QRPTDT
+680 T
-686 SDKGM
+686 SDKHM
-691 MNPAANED
+691 MNPDADED

-742 SDSTSGS
+742 SDSASGN
-749 QKEVREIK
+749 QKEIREIK

-766 LEIKQ
+766 LEVKQ
-771 DTDAED
+771 DTDAEA
-777 ILTGANNVANSV
+777 ILTSDVFTNNVGYDVDPNAAN
-789 FNTGNEE
+789 
-796 GYLVDDTAGKQTRIV
+796 GKKTRIV

-857 NPSTS
+857 DPSTS

-880 KAEEFSISRVSG
+880 KAEEFKLSRVSG

-904 FDSNVINGICIIE
+904 FDSNVINGICVIE
-917 NEGSSAADQVTATF
+917 YEGSSAADQMTVSF
-931 TGGAGTNYEVNS
+931 NS
-943 DPAISSISVDEG
+943 GDYTVDGSTPANIYVDEG
-955 DDMTFTLSNV
+955 DDVSFTLGNV
-965 SGHKIIGVT
+965 SGHKITAVT
-974 IDGEAQTITGDGPY
+974 IDNVAQTLTGNAPY
-988 TFTVR
+988 TFTLN
-993 DVTDDFNVVVTT
+993 DVTDDVVVNVTT

-1011 TLTIDTLDGAYIT
+1011 TLKYDVDAQDAYIT
-1024 TVGGDPATVYDADDV
+1024 IDGKPYNGEGELSGYEAGDLVAVAITWIGSPDANAKLV
-1039 TFETGTANITVMWDD
+1039 TYSGVASELIETS
-1054 AATADNKFVS
+1054 ADNYLVKV
-1064 YNDQILTPSRSDSS
+1064 NDNATLTVE
-1078 NNADTYRFAIVDGA
+1078 AV
-1092 ELVVKIAETRS
+1092 ETAT
-1103 LILPTGV
+1103 LTLPTNV
-1110 SASWNADV
+1110 TASWEAADG
-1118 TNEIPAGSIAAGGT
+1118 IPAGEIT
-1132 KAVPVGAEVKLTGLP
+1132 DTTPTEVPVGAEVELAGSGLP
-1147 TDAYLL
+1147 SNGYLKAGTEYVTADATATQGDDTFTMNSDVTIAATVYNY
-1153 VEDDIYVTG
+1153 VTVAVDEDTVTAADLGDQTLTAAVNGGAFVAQAGNSITIDFSGITTAIGSDTINALASVTG
-1162 ATNAAAGFD
+1162 ATG
-1171 ATFTMAAGNTAVTIN
+1171 
-1186 SSNEYHYLMMDET
+1186 
-1199 SVDVGSADLKGGVL
+1199 
-1213 TATLANAD
+1213 
-1221 ENGGVMVLST
+1221 
-1231 GNAEV
+1231 
-1236 NFVLTGI
+1236 
-1243 TANVD
+1243 
-1248 AAVNAELVNAADV
+1248 
-1261 TSATFANGTGG
+1261 TSANFDTTPS
-1272 EIIAISTQVLA
+1272 EIIAGNATSLTH
-1283 EDTDT
+1283 DDDT
-1288 ITFNSPSTADITLQY
+1288 ITVSAWNTADVSITY
-1303 ELS
+1303 TLSK

>member
-1 MRNLKR
+1 
-7 ALSLGLTAAMIS
+7 
-19 GLMVMG
+19 
-25 SSAAS
+25 
-30 YADVTSEDNVEAIE
+30 
-44 VLQAVGIMV
+44 
-53 GDENGN
+53 
-59 FNPDQN
+59 
-65 VTRNEMAVVMS
+65 MS
-76 NLMAYNVASYRDT
+76 NLMAYNVATYANT

-199 NGSITVGGVT
+199 SGSITVGGVT

-289 EIGTYADSADYV
+289 EIGTYADGADYV

-314 VGSTAASRNYSWTV
+314 VGSTAASRNYAWTV

-353 LQYTGFDRQYR
+353 LQYAGFARQYR
-364 TGNGVRTNVYVDG
+364 TGNGVRTNIYVDG

-406 VNSYADYENVAD
+406 VNSYPDYENVAD

-425 TDEFAA
+425 TDEYAA
-431 DDVVIYSFA
+431 DDVVVYSFA

-447 YAAESLEGEISRVRN
+447 YAAERLEGEISRVRN
-462 DSRDENGDYFDIDG
+462 DSQDENGDYFDIDG
-476 TRYNYNATVDDDGR
+476 ERYNYNATVDDDGR
-490 LVTENVGNDMVG
+490 LVTENVNNGMVG

-513 DESAITY
+513 DESALTY
-520 DYAYVLSMNGDDD
+520 DYAYVLSMNADPD
-533 QFGGNDK
+533 QFGGSDD
-540 TWYARLVL
+540 TIYARLVL

-561 NDNLLGHIVSYTVD
+561 DTSLLGHIVSYTVD

-586 YDNSTST
+586 TTTNTT
-593 SEGTMR
+593 R
-599 GTAGTKFP
+599 GTNGTKLP
-607 YLDSTGSNGLS
+607 SAPGTNAGQLS
-618 IEQDRASLYVD
+618 IAQDRASLYVD
-629 DVRYTAN
+629 GQRYTAN

-642 VAEEDSKLDNYDFT
+642 VAEEDSKLDNFDFT

-665 DIKGTFDNRNGTDGY
+665 DIDGQYDELTGDSTYTAPNSGFYGEYDSDNDVY
-680 QRPTDT
+680 T
-686 SDKGM
+686 SD
-691 MNPAANED
+691 NP
-699 NSTKVAVAANEDGVA
+699 TKAAVAANENNVA

-742 SDSTSGS
+742 NDTNVGDI
-749 QKEVREIK
+749 REIK

-777 ILTGANNVANSV
+777 ILTGADNNVNSV
-789 FNTGNEE
+789 FYTGDEE

-829 YNGLDGD
+829 YEGLNGD
-836 GDGYKTY
+836 GDGYETY
-843 TQTKKASNGTVGLY
+843 TQTEKASNGTVGLGDG
-857 NPSTS
+857 NGN
-862 KFDSYGWYDDAIG
+862 FDSFGWYDDAIG

-880 KAEEFSISRVSG
+880 KAEEFKLSRVSG

-904 FDSNVINGICIIE
+904 FDSNVINGICVIE
-917 NEGSSAADQVTATF
+917 YEGSSAADQMTVSF
-931 TGGAGTNYEVNS
+931 NS
-943 DPAISSISVDEG
+943 GDYTVDGNTPANIYVDEG
-955 DDMTFTLSNV
+955 DDVSFTLGNV
-965 SGHKIIGVT
+965 SGHKITAVT
-974 IDGEAQTITGDGPY
+974 IDNVAQTLTGNAPY
-988 TFTVR
+988 TFTLN
-993 DVTDDFNVVVTT
+993 DVTDDVVVNVTT

-1011 TLTIDTLDGAYIT
+1011 SLNIAKPAQSAVITIDNKPYANAATIEGYEAGE
-1024 TVGGDPATVYDADDV
+1024 TVLFDV
-1039 TFETGTANITVMWDD
+1039 TWGGNVDENAKIVMYGDEVVDIFNGTTYMINV
-1054 AATADNKFVS
+1054 
-1064 YNDQILTPSRSDSS
+1064 DSS
-1078 NNADTYRFAIVDGA
+1078 KT
-1092 ELVVKIAETRS
+1092 LVVGVETAT
-1103 LILPTGV
+1103 LELPANVTATYDFKGV
-1110 SASWNADV
+1110 AGSASENDE
-1118 TNEIPAGSIAAGGT
+1118 TE
-1132 KAVPVGAEVKLTGLP
+1132 VPVGAEVKMS
-1147 TDAYLL
+1147 
-1153 VEDDIYVTG
+1153 VEAAATYYVNYGEEYVTG
-1162 ATNAAAGFD
+1162 GGDFTAFPMDGAVTVDDAKYHKVTMDDPAVTNGDSFAGLNTNLVVAASITGGLNEDGYVAEGENITI
-1171 ATFTMAAGNTAVTIN
+1171 TFTLTDNATGTTT
-1186 SSNEYHYLMMDET
+1186 T
-1199 SVDVGSADLKGGVL
+1199 SV
-1213 TATLANAD
+1213 
-1221 ENGGVMVLST
+1221 
-1231 GNAEV
+1231 
-1236 NFVLTGI
+1236 
-1243 TANVD
+1243 
-1248 AAVNAELVNAADV
+1248 VNAVLDQEDGSTIQSTNFATAQQMISNSASAFDV
-1261 TSATFANGTGG
+1261 DK
-1272 EIIAISTQVLA
+1272 
-1283 EDTDT
+1283 DTDT
-1288 ITFNSPSTADITLQY
+1288 VTIGAASSADI
-1303 ELS
+1303 ELSYTLS

>member
-30 YADVTSEDNVEAIE
+30 YADVTSENNVEAIE
-44 VLQAVGIMV
+44 VLEAVGIMI

-199 NGSITVGGVT
+199 SGSITVGGVT

-289 EIGTYADSADYV
+289 EIGTYADGADYT

-314 VGSTAASRNYSWTV
+314 VGSTAASRNYAWTV
-328 TVDGETVPYDGV
+328 TVDGETVDYDGV

-353 LQYTGFDRQYR
+353 LQYAGFARQYR
-364 TGNGVRTNVYVDG
+364 TGNGVRTNIYVDG

-406 VNSYADYENVAD
+406 VNSYPDYENVAD

-431 DDVVIYSFA
+431 DDVVVYSFA

-447 YAAESLEGEISRVRN
+447 YAAERLEGEISRVRN
-462 DSRDENGDYFDIDG
+462 DSQDENGDYFDIDSE
-476 TRYNYNATVDDDGR
+476 RYNYNATVDDDGR

-520 DYAYVLSMNGDDD
+520 DYAYVLSMNADPD
-533 QFGGNDK
+533 QFGGSDD
-540 TWYARLVL
+540 TIYARLVL

-561 NDNLLGHIVSYTVD
+561 DTSLLGHIVSYTVD

-586 YDNSTST
+586 NTSNTT
-593 SEGTMR
+593 SGTN
-599 GTAGTKFP
+599 GTKFP

-680 QRPTDT
+680 QKPTDT

-714 KVVYVQNA
+714 KVVYVQNG

-730 IFVLADQDAKKV
+730 IFALADQDAKKV

-749 QKEVREIK
+749 QKEIREIK

-766 LEIKQ
+766 LEVKQ
-771 DTDAED
+771 DTDAEA
-777 ILTGANNVANSV
+777 ILTSDVFTNNVGYDVDPNAAN
-789 FNTGNEE
+789 
-796 GYLVDDTAGKQTRIV
+796 GKKTRIV

-862 KFDSYGWYDDAIG
+862 KFDSFGWYDDAIG

-880 KAEEFSISRVSG
+880 KAEEFKLSRVSG

-904 FDSNVINGICIIE
+904 FDSNVINGICVIE
-917 NEGSSAADQVTATF
+917 YEGSSAADQMTVSF
-931 TGGAGTNYEVNS
+931 NS
-943 DPAISSISVDEG
+943 GDYTVDGSTPANIYVDEG
-955 DDMTFTLSNV
+955 DDVSFTLGNV
-965 SGHKIIGVT
+965 SGHKITAVT
-974 IDGEAQTITGDGPY
+974 IDNVAQTLTGNAPY
-988 TFTVR
+988 TFTLN
-993 DVTDDFNVVVTT
+993 DVTDDVVVNVTT

-1011 TLTIDTLDGAYIT
+1011 TLKYDVDAQDAYIT
-1024 TVGGDPATVYDADDV
+1024 IDGKPYNGEGELSGYEAGDLVAVAITWIGSPDANAKLVTYSGVASELIETSADNYLVKVNDNATLTVEAVETATLTLPTDV
-1039 TFETGTANITVMWDD
+1039 T
-1054 AATADNKFVS
+1054 
-1064 YNDQILTPSRSDSS
+1064 
-1078 NNADTYRFAIVDGA
+1078 
-1092 ELVVKIAETRS
+1092 
-1103 LILPTGV
+1103 
-1110 SASWNADV
+1110 ASWVAADG
-1118 TNEIPAGSIAAGGT
+1118 IPAGSAAENDT
-1132 KAVPVGAEVKLTGLP
+1132 TEVPVGAEVKLAGDNFVDTS
-1147 TDAYLL
+1147 YLL
-1153 VEDDIYVTG
+1153 VDKAEDEYLTDE
-1162 ATNAAAGFD
+1162 AGMD
-1171 ATFTMAAGNTAVTIN
+1171 TFTMTEDAEVMSDAYVQVSMADAVTN
-1186 SSNEYHYLMMDET
+1186 NVGATDKALLG
-1199 SVDVGSADLKGGVL
+1199 DV
-1213 TATLANAD
+1213 TATLAEDAI
-1221 ENGGVMVLST
+1221 
-1231 GNAEV
+1231 
-1236 NFVLTGI
+1236 FVK
-1243 TANVD
+1243 A
-1248 AAVNAELVNAADV
+1248 
-1261 TSATFANGTGG
+1261 S
-1272 EIIAISTQVLA
+1272 
-1283 EDTDT
+1283 DT
-1288 ITFNSPSTADITLQY
+1288 ITITIAAADFEAGTTNIGASITAKISASDGTVGGNFASAAELIQASTAGWGANATDGEITCTLTLGSTDRDVT
-1303 ELS
+1303 LSVTLAGGQA

>member
-30 YADVTSEDNVEAIE
+30 YADVTSEDNVEAID

-289 EIGTYADSADYV
+289 EIGTYADGADYV

-314 VGSTAASRNYSWTV
+314 VGSTAASRNYAWTV

-353 LQYTGFDRQYR
+353 LQYAGFARQYR

-599 GTAGTKFP
+599 GTDGTKFP

-1005 EVDNSA
+1005 EVDKSA
-1011 TLTIDTLDGAYIT
+1011 TLYIDKPVQSAVITIDNKPYANAAEIEGYNAGDTVLFTVTWGNSVNENAKIVMYGDEVIRTFDGANTYLIEVDSNKTLVVGVKTATLDL
-1024 TVGGDPATVYDADDV
+1024 PANVTATYD
-1039 TFETGTANITVMWDD
+1039 FKG
-1054 AATADNKFVS
+1054 
-1064 YNDQILTPSRSDSS
+1064 
-1078 NNADTYRFAIVDGA
+1078 VDG
-1092 ELVVKIAETRS
+1092 
-1103 LILPTGV
+1103 
-1110 SASWNADV
+1110 SASASDE
-1118 TNEIPAGSIAAGGT
+1118 TE
-1132 KAVPVGAEVKLTGLP
+1132 VPVGAVVTLAGTGLGNYYTLESSP
-1147 TDAYLL
+1147 VL
-1153 VEDDIYVTG
+1153 
-1162 ATNAAAGFD
+1162 TNADDF
-1171 ATFTMAAGNTAVTIN
+1171 
-1186 SSNEYHYLMMDET
+1186 
-1199 SVDVGSADLKGGVL
+1199 
-1213 TATLANAD
+1213 
-1221 ENGGVMVLST
+1221 
-1231 GNAEV
+1231 
-1236 NFVLTGI
+1236 
-1243 TANVD
+1243 
-1248 AAVNAELVNAADV
+1248 NAA
-1261 TSATFANGTGG
+1261 
-1272 EIIAISTQVLA
+1272 
-1283 EDTDT
+1283 TDT
-1288 ITFNSPSTADITLQY
+1288 ITMTKDETVDAGYYEVTIGDVTLAAGTGVTIDGGSNMTATAAVDEVVTAYAKANSELEVVITLASTDGAAINNANGVKVEVTADNGTVTQDPANDAKLFDDDAANGATATVTVTFTSITDDT
-1303 ELS
+1303 ELTFELTDMT

>member
-30 YADVTSEDNVEAIE
+30 YADVADTDNVEAIE
-44 VLQAVGIMV
+44 VLEAVGIMI

-209 IANSVEYN
+209 IANSVEYS

-230 MDRSTTDYTDAGS
+230 MDKSTTNYTDANS
-243 YIVEL
+243 FIVEL

-258 LDSAEGEPNGA
+258 LDSAEGEGSY

-289 EIGTYADSADYV
+289 EIGTYADEADYT

-353 LQYTGFDRQYR
+353 LQYAGFDRQYR

-599 GTAGTKFP
+599 GTDGTKFP

-1005 EVDNSA
+1005 EVDKSA
-1011 TLTIDTLDGAYIT
+1011 TLYIDKPVQSAVITIDNKPYANAAEIEGYNAGDTVLFTVTWGNSVNENAKIVMYGDEVIGTFDGANTYLIEVDSNKTLVVGVKTATLDLPENVT
-1024 TVGGDPATVYDADDV
+1024 ATYNFKGV
-1039 TFETGTANITVMWDD
+1039 TGSANAD
-1054 AATADNKFVS
+1054 AAT
-1064 YNDQILTPSRSDSS
+1064 Q
-1078 NNADTYRFAIVDGA
+1078 
-1092 ELVVKIAETRS
+1092 
-1103 LILPTGV
+1103 
-1110 SASWNADV
+1110 
-1118 TNEIPAGSIAAGGT
+1118 
-1132 KAVPVGAEVKLTGLP
+1132 VPVGAEVEMSV
-1147 TDAYLL
+1147 DA
-1153 VEDDIYVTG
+1153 G
-1162 ATNAAAGFD
+1162 ATYYVNYGEEYVAGGDDFAAFTMSDAVTVDDTKYHKVTMDDPAVTNGDSFAGLNTNLVVAASITGGLNEDGYVAEGEDITITFTLTDNATGTTTTSVVNAVLDQEDGSTIQSTNFATAQQMIASGADDFD
-1171 ATFTMAAGNTAVTIN
+1171 A
-1186 SSNEYHYLMMDET
+1186 D
-1199 SVDVGSADLKGGVL
+1199 K
-1213 TATLANAD
+1213 
-1221 ENGGVMVLST
+1221 
-1231 GNAEV
+1231 
-1236 NFVLTGI
+1236 
-1243 TANVD
+1243 
-1248 AAVNAELVNAADV
+1248 
-1261 TSATFANGTGG
+1261 
-1272 EIIAISTQVLA
+1272 
-1283 EDTDT
+1283 DTDT
-1288 ITFNSPSTADITLQY
+1288 VTIGAASSADI
-1303 ELS
+1303 ELSYTLS